1 MSLMTSVPW
10 KLLFPAFVK
19 RKGLG
24 QRLNGHAGAEPSRV
38 FEFAHD
44 VAVTAEQLSASTL
57 LSSRKA
63 GSRVQCAQALSPAVQ
78 PRALWV
84 VAHHLE
90 VAASMDTACMNLLRA
105 LAEALSAN
113 EDLVNSR
120 RHNPSPA
127 PCSVGTVKIGGKCP
141 YLGSE
146 IKPLTYGD
154 KRRIHLEWDQ
164 G

>member
-1 MSLMTSVPW
+1 M
-10 KLLFPAFVK
+10 
-19 RKGLG
+19 
-24 QRLNGHAGAEPSRV
+24 E
-38 FEFAHD
+38 
-44 VAVTAEQLSASTL
+44 
-57 LSSRKA
+57 A
-63 GSRVQCAQALSPAVQ
+63 GSIVQCVQALSPAVQ

-120 RHNPSPA
+120 RHNPSPTL
-127 PCSVGTVKIGGKCP
+127 CSVDTVKIGRNCP
-141 YLGSE
+141 YLGFE
-146 IKPLTYGD
+146 NKPLTYGD
-154 KRRIHLEWDQ
+154 KRRIHLKWDQ